1 MADSNAR
8 RIASNSLTVSLTT
21 YGALV
26 AKVFVNIYFYR
37 RIAVELVDTYQA
49 VFAFVNLFAVIGE
62 LGLDSVLVRELARA
76 APHDRGR
83 LLFNGAL
90 CRVFLAALSVGVC
103 CAGVWLADLPPET
116 SRLAWFFSFS
126 ILLGAWPVFQA
137 PFRAELTNVIPL
149 ILASA
154 VVLLSLAAKAALVWM
169 SSTLFMFFAA
179 ATACEALK
187 CVLLWGYYRAK
198 SPVRMDTRVDVDMLL
213 RLFRVAVPVALI
225 SLASYVNLRV
235 DQVMIAG
242 LRAATG
248 HLANY
253 SVAVMLVEIS
263 QVIMTSFAA
272 VSMPLMARHAAQEP
286 ERFRFLVER
295 LHKYTAV
302 LLMPALFFMMYFPS
316 QILFYLF
323 GNKYSVAIAVLPW
336 LTVAMMFSVFCNLL
350 FQVGF
355 ALRRETLFLPVF
367 VGGGA
372 LNIALNL
379 YWIPKV
385 GVLGAGYATVASYAF
400 NLLACLAIPEFRG
413 YVVCALRMSV
423 VPGLLAFALVAPIHV
438 WNLPDGLLLLS
449 ATVYLPLLYLIRH
462 LDRED
467 MAVVRAIMS
476 RG

>member
-1 MADSNAR
+1 MAESNAR

-21 YGALV
+21 YGTLV

-37 RIAVELVDTYQA
+37 RVVVELVDTYQA
-49 VFAFVNLFAVIGE
+49 VYAFINLFAVIGE
-62 LGLDSVLVRELARA
+62 LGLDGVLVRELARA
-76 APHDRGR
+76 APHERGR

-90 CRVFLAALSVGVC
+90 CRLFLAALSVAVC

-126 ILLGAWPVFQA
+126 ILLGVWPIFQA
-137 PFRAELTNVIPL
+137 PFRAELINEIPL
-149 ILASA
+149 LLASA

-169 SSTLFMFFAA
+169 SSSLLLFFAA

-187 CVLLWGYYRAK
+187 CVLLWGYYRVK
-198 SPVRMDTRVDVDMLL
+198 SPVRMDLRIDIDILR

-248 HLANY
+248 QLANY

-263 QVIMTSFAA
+263 QVVMTSFAA
-272 VSMPLMARHAAQEP
+272 VSMPLMARHAAQDP

-302 LLMPALFFMMYFPS
+302 LLMPVLFFMMYFPN
-316 QILFYLF
+316 QILYLLF
-323 GNKYSVAIAVLPW
+323 QDKYTAAIAVLPW
-336 LTVAMMFSVFCNLL
+336 LTVAMSFSVFCNLL

-355 ALRRETLFLPVF
+355 ALRREKLFLPVF
-367 VGGGA
+367 VCGGA
-372 LNIALNL
+372 LNVALNL

-385 GVLGAGYATVASYAF
+385 GVIGAGYATVVSYAF
-400 NLLACLAIPEFRG
+400 NLLACLAISEFRG

-423 VPGLLAFALVAPIHV
+423 VPGLLAFALVAPIRI
-438 WNLPDGLLLLS
+438 WNLPDGLLALS
-449 ATVYLPLLYLIRH
+449 ALVYLPLLYLIRH

-467 MAVVRAIMS
+467 VAVVRAIIS